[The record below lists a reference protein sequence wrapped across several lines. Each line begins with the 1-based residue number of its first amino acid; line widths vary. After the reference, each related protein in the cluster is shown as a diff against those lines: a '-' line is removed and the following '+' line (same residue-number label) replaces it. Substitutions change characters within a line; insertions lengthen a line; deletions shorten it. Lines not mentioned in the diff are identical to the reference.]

1 MTLIY
6 KGGVNEAIV
15 IAYQQGILRSTT
27 ALVNSAYIQEAVTM
41 MKENPGI
48 GVGLHLNLTSGKL
61 LTNCP
66 SLINPETVYSTKEE

>member
-1 MTLIY
+1 MKLIVNCDDLGY
-6 KGGVNEAIV
+6 TRGVNEAIV

-48 GVGLHLNLTSGKL
+48 GVGLHLNLTSGKP
-61 LTNCP
+61 LT
-66 SLINPETVYSTKEE
+66 IAHH